1 MALTDQRMRQEKWAS
16 SQQLR
21 AMLPEAY
28 GEFISLLVKWD
39 WFVTI
44 TFKEI
49 TARDLAVARIEEW
62 LADIQGAA
70 GGKQIGWL
78 LAEEFGRIGDRY
90 HCHLLLAGVRNQQRK
105 DLVRVTFRRF
115 GRSEIR
121 PFEAERE
128 EA

>member
-62 LADIQGAA
+62 LADIQESA
-70 GGKQIGWL
+70 GGKQIGL
-78 LAEEFGRIGDRY
+78 LPAEEIGRIGWRY
-90 HCHLLLAGVRNQQRK
+90 QCHFFVAGMLNQQSK
-105 DLVRVTFRRF
+105 AL
-115 GRSEIR
+115 
-121 PFEAERE
+121 
-128 EA
+128 

>member
-78 LAEEFGRIGDRY
+78 LAEEFRRFRVGY
-90 HCHLLLAGVRNQQRK
+90 HCH
-105 DLVRVTFRRF
+105 RF
-115 GRSEIR
+115 FDEGRDQ
-121 PFEAERE
+121 
-128 EA
+128 